1 LIFLGI
7 DRGTDQAI
15 YLQKRSYCLQRK
27 NNKTELGADKNFK
40 NQLSMPVEENSVEG
54 SYV

>member
-7 DRGTDQAI
+7 DKGTDQAI

-27 NNKTELGADKNFK
+27 NNPDLGPDVNFK
-40 NQLSMPVEENSVEG
+40 NQLSMPVEENGGEG
-54 SYV
+54 SYA